1 MKLLLRREN
10 CAENY
15 TRGRLFID
23 GVFECWTMEDT
34 DRFMENGGEKIY
46 GKTCIPRGEYEVI
59 VTMSNRFKRRLPL
72 LKDVPGFEGI
82 RIHPG
87 NTSLDTEGCI
97 LVGVKDDTRE
107 DRVLMSR
114 VTFDGVFSRI
124 DSALSRDEKVT
135 IEIV

>member
-34 DRFMENGGEKIY
+34 DRFMESGGEKIY

-87 NTSLDTEGCI
+87 NTAQDTEGCI
-97 LVGVKDDTRE
+97 LVGVKDDARE

-114 VTFDGVFSRI
+114 VTFDGVLSRI
-124 DSALSRDEKVT
+124 DSALSRNEKVM